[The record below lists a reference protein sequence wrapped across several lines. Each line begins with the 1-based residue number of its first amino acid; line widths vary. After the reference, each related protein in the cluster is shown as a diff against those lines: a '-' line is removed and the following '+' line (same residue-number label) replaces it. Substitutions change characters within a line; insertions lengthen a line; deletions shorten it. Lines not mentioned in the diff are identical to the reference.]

1 MNKLTLNNIAKV
13 LVEKNGLEPKEAMT
27 FTAAMFDLIHDRLN
41 EEGIVKVK
49 GLGTFKMIRVEAR
62 ESINVRTGERVL
74 IDSHAKITFTPD
86 AVMKELVNKPFSQFE
101 TVVLNDDVEFTD
113 MKSEETTDETNN
125 SEQSETL
132 VDVVSEGGTPEPAP
146 VVAPEPAPVVAPE
159 PVAEPTPVVA
169 PEPVAEVAPEPVA
182 EVAPEPV
189 AVVAPEPVAEVAP
202 EPVAEVAPEPVA
214 VVAPEPVA
222 EIAPEPAPVVAPEP
236 VAEVAPE
243 PTPVVAPEQTREV
256 PEPTVPSA
264 DEESEEKT
272 SAVQTCYE
280 EDEEES
286 HWLRNIGWAFLV
298 LVLMAASAVGG
309 YLYGVGQIPSQTAMA
324 DTVSAVKVNPVVTDT
339 LVNDSL
345 KADSV
350 AVKTEAKHEDK
361 AASEQQP
368 QEKTSQNPHDKYAEM
383 DARVRT
389 GAYKITGLDREVK
402 VRAGD
407 NLKRIARREL
417 GSDDVVCYIE
427 VFNKMNASAELKEG
441 QTIKIPAL
449 KLKKKKQRDD

>member
-13 LVEKNGLEPKEAMT
+13 LVEKNGMEPKEAMT
-27 FTAAMFDLIHDRLN
+27 FTTAMFDLIHDRLN

-125 SEQSETL
+125 SEQSESL

-146 VVAPEPAPVVAPE
+146 VVVPEPVAEPAPEPAPVVAPE

-182 EVAPEPV
+182 EVAPEP
-189 AVVAPEPVAEVAP
+189 
-202 EPVAEVAPEPVA
+202 
-214 VVAPEPVA
+214 
-222 EIAPEPAPVVAPEP
+222 
-236 VAEVAPE
+236 APE
-243 PTPVVAPEQTREV
+243 PTPVVAPEPTREV
-256 PEPTVPSA
+256 PEPTAPSA

-280 EDEEES
+280 EDEAES

-350 AVKTEAKHEDK
+350 AVKTEAKHEEK

-368 QEKTSQNPHDKYAEM
+368 QEKTSQNLHDKYAEM

-417 GSDDVVCYIE
+417 GSDDMVCYIE

>member
-13 LVEKNGLEPKEAMT
+13 LVEKNGMEPKESMT
-27 FTAAMFDLIHDRLN
+27 FTTAMFDLIHDRLN

-169 PEPVAEVAPEPVA
+169 PEPAP
-182 EVAPEPV
+182 
-189 AVVAPEPVAEVAP
+189 VVAPEPVAEVAP
-202 EPVAEVAPEPVA
+202 EPAP

-222 EIAPEPAPVVAPEP
+222 EVAPEPAPVVAPEP

-350 AVKTEAKHEDK
+350 AVKTEAKHEEK

-417 GSDDVVCYIE
+417 GSDDMVCYIE
-427 VFNKMNASAELKEG
+427 VFNKMNASAELREG

>member
-13 LVEKNGLEPKEAMT
+13 LVEKNGLEPKEAMM
-27 FTAAMFDLIHDRLN
+27 FTTAMFDLIHDRLN

-125 SEQSETL
+125 SEQSESL

-146 VVAPEPAPVVAPE
+146 EPAPEPVAEVVPEPAPVVAPE
-159 PVAEPTPVVA
+159 PVAEL
-169 PEPVAEVAPEPVA
+169 
-182 EVAPEPV
+182 
-189 AVVAPEPVAEVAP
+189 
-202 EPVAEVAPEPVA
+202 
-214 VVAPEPVA
+214 
-222 EIAPEPAPVVAPEP
+222 
-236 VAEVAPE
+236 APE
-243 PTPVVAPEQTREV
+243 PTPVVAPEPTREV

-264 DEESEEKT
+264 DEESEENT

-286 HWLRNIGWAFLV
+286 HWHRNIGWAFLV

-361 AASEQQP
+361 AASEEQP
-368 QEKTSQNPHDKYAEM
+368 QEKTSQNLHDKYAEM

-417 GSDDVVCYIE
+417 GSDDMVCYIE

>member
-13 LVEKNGLEPKEAMT
+13 LVEKNGLEPKEAMM
-27 FTAAMFDLIHDRLN
+27 FTTAMFDLIHDRLN

-125 SEQSETL
+125 SEQSESL
-132 VDVVSEGGTPEPAP
+132 VDVVSEGETPEPAP
-146 VVAPEPAPVVAPE
+146 EPVADVAPEPAPVVAPE
-159 PVAEPTPVVA
+159 PVAEPT
-169 PEPVAEVAPEPVA
+169 
-182 EVAPEPV
+182 
-189 AVVAPEPVAEVAP
+189 
-202 EPVAEVAPEPVA
+202 
-214 VVAPEPVA
+214 
-222 EIAPEPAPVVAPEP
+222 PEPAPVVAPEP

-243 PTPVVAPEQTREV
+243 PTPVVAPEPTREV

-264 DEESEEKT
+264 DEESEENT

-286 HWLRNIGWAFLV
+286 HWHRNIGWAFLV

-361 AASEQQP
+361 AASEEQP
-368 QEKTSQNPHDKYAEM
+368 QEKTSQNLHDKYAEM

-417 GSDDVVCYIE
+417 GSDDMVCYIE

>member
-27 FTAAMFDLIHDRLN
+27 FTTAMFDLIHDRLN

-125 SEQSETL
+125 SEQSESL

-146 VVAPEPAPVVAPE
+146 VVVPE
-159 PVAEPTPVVA
+159 PVAEVAPEPTPVVA
-169 PEPVAEVAPEPVA
+169 PEPVA
-182 EVAPEPV
+182 
-189 AVVAPEPVAEVAP
+189 
-202 EPVAEVAPEPVA
+202 
-214 VVAPEPVA
+214 EPVA

-236 VAEVAPE
+236 VAKVAPE

-256 PEPTVPSA
+256 PEPTAPSA

-339 LVNDSL
+339 LVNDGL

-361 AASEQQP
+361 AASEQLS

-417 GSDDVVCYIE
+417 GSDDMVCYIE

>member
-13 LVEKNGLEPKEAMT
+13 LVEKNGLEPKEAMM
-27 FTAAMFDLIHDRLN
+27 FTTAMFDLIHDRLN

-125 SEQSETL
+125 SEQSESL

-146 VVAPEPAPVVAPE
+146 EPAPE
-159 PVAEPTPVVA
+159 PVAEPTP
-169 PEPVAEVAPEPVA
+169 
-182 EVAPEPV
+182 
-189 AVVAPEPVAEVAP
+189 
-202 EPVAEVAPEPVA
+202 
-214 VVAPEPVA
+214 
-222 EIAPEPAPVVAPEP
+222 EPAPVVASEP

-243 PTPVVAPEQTREV
+243 PTPVVAPEPTREV

-264 DEESEEKT
+264 DEESEENT

-286 HWLRNIGWAFLV
+286 HWHRNIGWAFLV

-368 QEKTSQNPHDKYAEM
+368 QEKTSQNLHDKYAEM

-389 GAYKITGLDREVK
+389 GAYKITGQDREVK

-417 GSDDVVCYIE
+417 GSDDMVCYIE

-449 KLKKKKQRDD
+449 KLKKKKQRDN

>member
-13 LVEKNGLEPKEAMT
+13 LVEKNGLEPKEAMM
-27 FTAAMFDLIHDRLN
+27 FTTAMFDLIHDRLN

-125 SEQSETL
+125 SEQSESL

-146 VVAPEPAPVVAPE
+146 EP
-159 PVAEPTPVVA
+159 
-169 PEPVAEVAPEPVA
+169 
-182 EVAPEPV
+182 
-189 AVVAPEPVAEVAP
+189 
-202 EPVAEVAPEPVA
+202 
-214 VVAPEPVA
+214 
-222 EIAPEPAPVVAPEP
+222 APEP

-243 PTPVVAPEQTREV
+243 PTPVVAPEPTREV

-264 DEESEEKT
+264 DEESEENT

-286 HWLRNIGWAFLV
+286 HWHRNIGWAFLV

-368 QEKTSQNPHDKYAEM
+368 QEKTSQNLHDKYAEM

-417 GSDDVVCYIE
+417 GSDDMVCYIE

>member
-13 LVEKNGLEPKEAMT
+13 LVEKNGLEPKEAMM
-27 FTAAMFDLIHDRLN
+27 FTTAMFDLIHDRLN

-125 SEQSETL
+125 SEQSESL

-146 VVAPEPAPVVAPE
+146 EPAPEPVAEPTPEPAPVVAPE
-159 PVAEPTPVVA
+159 P
-169 PEPVAEVAPEPVA
+169 
-182 EVAPEPV
+182 
-189 AVVAPEPVAEVAP
+189 
-202 EPVAEVAPEPVA
+202 
-214 VVAPEPVA
+214 
-222 EIAPEPAPVVAPEP
+222 
-236 VAEVAPE
+236 
-243 PTPVVAPEQTREV
+243 TREV

-264 DEESEEKT
+264 DEESEENT

-286 HWLRNIGWAFLV
+286 HWHRNIGWAFLV

-361 AASEQQP
+361 VASEQQP
-368 QEKTSQNPHDKYAEM
+368 QEKTSQNLHDKYAEM

-417 GSDDVVCYIE
+417 GSDDMVCYIE

>member
-13 LVEKNGLEPKEAMT
+13 LVEKNGLEPKEAMM
-27 FTAAMFDLIHDRLN
+27 FTTAMFDLIHDRLN

-125 SEQSETL
+125 SEQSESL
-132 VDVVSEGGTPEPAP
+132 VDVVSEGETPEPAP
-146 VVAPEPAPVVAPE
+146 EPAPEPVAEVAPEPAPVVAPE
-159 PVAEPTPVVA
+159 PVAEVA
-169 PEPVAEVAPEPVA
+169 PES
-182 EVAPEPV
+182 
-189 AVVAPEPVAEVAP
+189 
-202 EPVAEVAPEPVA
+202 
-214 VVAPEPVA
+214 
-222 EIAPEPAPVVAPEP
+222 APVVAPEP

-243 PTPVVAPEQTREV
+243 PTPVVAPEPTREV

-264 DEESEEKT
+264 DEESEENT

-286 HWLRNIGWAFLV
+286 HWHRNIGWAFLV

-361 AASEQQP
+361 AASEEQP
-368 QEKTSQNPHDKYAEM
+368 QEKTSQNLHDKYAEM

-417 GSDDVVCYIE
+417 GSDDMVCYIE

>member
-13 LVEKNGLEPKEAMT
+13 LVEKNGLEPKEAMM
-27 FTAAMFDLIHDRLN
+27 FTTAMFDLIHDRLN

-125 SEQSETL
+125 SEQSESL

-146 VVAPEPAPVVAPE
+146 EP
-159 PVAEPTPVVA
+159 
-169 PEPVAEVAPEPVA
+169 
-182 EVAPEPV
+182 
-189 AVVAPEPVAEVAP
+189 
-202 EPVAEVAPEPVA
+202 
-214 VVAPEPVA
+214 
-222 EIAPEPAPVVAPEP
+222 APEP

-243 PTPVVAPEQTREV
+243 PTPVVAPEPTREV

-264 DEESEEKT
+264 DEESEENT

-361 AASEQQP
+361 AASEEQP
-368 QEKTSQNPHDKYAEM
+368 QEKTSQNLHDKYAEM

-417 GSDDVVCYIE
+417 GSDDMVCYIE

>member
-13 LVEKNGLEPKEAMT
+13 LVEKNGLEPKEAMM
-27 FTAAMFDLIHDRLN
+27 FTTAMFDLIHDRLN

-125 SEQSETL
+125 SEQSESL

-146 VVAPEPAPVVAPE
+146 EPAPEPVAEVAPEPAPVVAPE
-159 PVAEPTPVVA
+159 PVAEPT
-169 PEPVAEVAPEPVA
+169 
-182 EVAPEPV
+182 
-189 AVVAPEPVAEVAP
+189 
-202 EPVAEVAPEPVA
+202 
-214 VVAPEPVA
+214 
-222 EIAPEPAPVVAPEP
+222 PEPAPVVAPEP

-243 PTPVVAPEQTREV
+243 PTPVVAPEPTREV

-264 DEESEEKT
+264 DEESEENT

-286 HWLRNIGWAFLV
+286 HWHRNIGWAFLV

-361 AASEQQP
+361 AASEEQT
-368 QEKTSQNPHDKYAEM
+368 QEKTSQNLHDKYAEM

-417 GSDDVVCYIE
+417 GSDDMVCYIE

>member
-13 LVEKNGLEPKEAMT
+13 LVEKNGLEPKEAMM
-27 FTAAMFDLIHDRLN
+27 FTTAMFDLIHDRLN

-125 SEQSETL
+125 SEQSESL

-146 VVAPEPAPVVAPE
+146 EPAPEPVAEPTPEPAPVVAPE
-159 PVAEPTPVVA
+159 PVAEAT
-169 PEPVAEVAPEPVA
+169 
-182 EVAPEPV
+182 
-189 AVVAPEPVAEVAP
+189 
-202 EPVAEVAPEPVA
+202 
-214 VVAPEPVA
+214 
-222 EIAPEPAPVVAPEP
+222 PEPAPVVAPEP
-236 VAEVAPE
+236 
-243 PTPVVAPEQTREV
+243 TREV

-264 DEESEEKT
+264 DEESEENT

-286 HWLRNIGWAFLV
+286 HWHRNIGWAFLV

-361 AASEQQP
+361 AASEEQP
-368 QEKTSQNPHDKYAEM
+368 QEKTSQNLHDKYAEM

-417 GSDDVVCYIE
+417 GSDDMVCYIE

>member
-13 LVEKNGLEPKEAMT
+13 LVEKNGLEPKEAMM
-27 FTAAMFDLIHDRLN
+27 FTTAMFDLIHDRLN

-125 SEQSETL
+125 SEQSESL

-146 VVAPEPAPVVAPE
+146 EPAPEPVVEVAPEPAPEVAPEPVAEPTPEPAPVVAPE
-159 PVAEPTPVVA
+159 P
-169 PEPVAEVAPEPVA
+169 
-182 EVAPEPV
+182 
-189 AVVAPEPVAEVAP
+189 
-202 EPVAEVAPEPVA
+202 
-214 VVAPEPVA
+214 
-222 EIAPEPAPVVAPEP
+222 
-236 VAEVAPE
+236 
-243 PTPVVAPEQTREV
+243 TREV

-264 DEESEEKT
+264 DEESEENT

-286 HWLRNIGWAFLV
+286 HWHRNIGWAFLV

-361 AASEQQP
+361 AASEEQP
-368 QEKTSQNPHDKYAEM
+368 QEKTSQNLHDKYAEM

-417 GSDDVVCYIE
+417 GSDDMVCYIE

>member
-27 FTAAMFDLIHDRLN
+27 FTTAMFDLIHDRLN

-125 SEQSETL
+125 SEQSESL

-146 VVAPEPAPVVAPE
+146 EPAPEPVAEPTPEPAPVVAPE
-159 PVAEPTPVVA
+159 PVAEPTP
-169 PEPVAEVAPEPVA
+169 
-182 EVAPEPV
+182 
-189 AVVAPEPVAEVAP
+189 
-202 EPVAEVAPEPVA
+202 
-214 VVAPEPVA
+214 
-222 EIAPEPAPVVAPEP
+222 EPAPVVAPEP
-236 VAEVAPE
+236 
-243 PTPVVAPEQTREV
+243 TREV

-264 DEESEEKT
+264 DEESEENT

-286 HWLRNIGWAFLV
+286 HWHRNIGWAFLV

-361 AASEQQP
+361 AASEEQP
-368 QEKTSQNPHDKYAEM
+368 QEKTSQNLHDKYAEM

-417 GSDDVVCYIE
+417 GSDDMVCYIE

-449 KLKKKKQRDD
+449 KLKKKKQRND

>member
-13 LVEKNGLEPKEAMT
+13 LVEKNGLEPKEAMM
-27 FTAAMFDLIHDRLN
+27 FTTAMFDLIHDRLN

-125 SEQSETL
+125 SEQSESL

-146 VVAPEPAPVVAPE
+146 EP
-159 PVAEPTPVVA
+159 A
-169 PEPVAEVAPEPVA
+169 PEPVAEVAPEP
-182 EVAPEPV
+182 AP
-189 AVVAPEPVAEVAP
+189 EVAP
-202 EPVAEVAPEPVA
+202 EPVAEPT
-214 VVAPEPVA
+214 
-222 EIAPEPAPVVAPEP
+222 
-236 VAEVAPE
+236 PE
-243 PTPVVAPEQTREV
+243 PTPVVAPEPTREV

-264 DEESEEKT
+264 DEESEENT
-272 SAVQTCYE
+272 SAVQTGYE

-286 HWLRNIGWAFLV
+286 HWHRNIGWAFLV

-350 AVKTEAKHEDK
+350 AVKTEEKHEDK
-361 AASEQQP
+361 AASEEQP
-368 QEKTSQNPHDKYAEM
+368 QEKTSQNLHDKYAEM

-417 GSDDVVCYIE
+417 GSDDMVCYIE

>member
-417 GSDDVVCYIE
+417 GSDDMVCYIE

>member
-13 LVEKNGLEPKEAMT
+13 LVEKNGLEPKEAMM
-27 FTAAMFDLIHDRLN
+27 FTTAMFDLIHDRLN

-125 SEQSETL
+125 SEQSESL

-146 VVAPEPAPVVAPE
+146 EPAPEPVAEVAPEPAPEVAPEQVAEVAPEPAPVVAPE
-159 PVAEPTPVVA
+159 PVAEPTP
-169 PEPVAEVAPEPVA
+169 
-182 EVAPEPV
+182 
-189 AVVAPEPVAEVAP
+189 
-202 EPVAEVAPEPVA
+202 
-214 VVAPEPVA
+214 
-222 EIAPEPAPVVAPEP
+222 EPAPVVAPEP
-236 VAEVAPE
+236 
-243 PTPVVAPEQTREV
+243 TREV

-264 DEESEEKT
+264 DEESEENT

-286 HWLRNIGWAFLV
+286 HWHRNIGWAFLV

-361 AASEQQP
+361 AASEEQP
-368 QEKTSQNPHDKYAEM
+368 QEKTSQNLHDKYAEM

-417 GSDDVVCYIE
+417 GSDDMVCYIE

>member
-13 LVEKNGLEPKEAMT
+13 LVEKNGLEPKEAMM
-27 FTAAMFDLIHDRLN
+27 FTTAMFDLIHDRLN

-125 SEQSETL
+125 SEQSESL

-146 VVAPEPAPVVAPE
+146 EPAPE
-159 PVAEPTPVVA
+159 PVAEPT
-169 PEPVAEVAPEPVA
+169 
-182 EVAPEPV
+182 
-189 AVVAPEPVAEVAP
+189 
-202 EPVAEVAPEPVA
+202 
-214 VVAPEPVA
+214 
-222 EIAPEPAPVVAPEP
+222 PEPAPVVAPEP
-236 VAEVAPE
+236 VAEVTPE
-243 PTPVVAPEQTREV
+243 PTPVVAPEPTREV

-264 DEESEEKT
+264 DEESEENT

-286 HWLRNIGWAFLV
+286 HWHRNIGWAFLV

-324 DTVSAVKVNPVVTDT
+324 DTVSALKVNPVVTDT

-368 QEKTSQNPHDKYAEM
+368 QEKTSQNLHDKYAEM

-417 GSDDVVCYIE
+417 GSDDMVCYIE

>member
-13 LVEKNGLEPKEAMT
+13 LVEKNGLEPKEAMM
-27 FTAAMFDLIHDRLN
+27 FTTAMFDLIHDRLN

-125 SEQSETL
+125 SEQSESL

-146 VVAPEPAPVVAPE
+146 EPVAEVAPEPAPVVAPE
-159 PVAEPTPVVA
+159 PVAEPTP
-169 PEPVAEVAPEPVA
+169 EPT
-182 EVAPEPV
+182 
-189 AVVAPEPVAEVAP
+189 
-202 EPVAEVAPEPVA
+202 
-214 VVAPEPVA
+214 
-222 EIAPEPAPVVAPEP
+222 PVVAPEP

-243 PTPVVAPEQTREV
+243 PTPVVAPEPTREV

-264 DEESEEKT
+264 DEESEENT

-286 HWLRNIGWAFLV
+286 HWHRNIGWAFLV

-368 QEKTSQNPHDKYAEM
+368 QEKTSQNLHDKYAEM

-417 GSDDVVCYIE
+417 GSDDMVCYIE

>member
-13 LVEKNGLEPKEAMT
+13 LVEKNGLEPKEAMM
-27 FTAAMFDLIHDRLN
+27 FTTAMFDLIHDRLN

-125 SEQSETL
+125 SEQSESL

-146 VVAPEPAPVVAPE
+146 EPAPEPVAEPAPEPAPE
-159 PVAEPTPVVA
+159 PVAEPT
-169 PEPVAEVAPEPVA
+169 
-182 EVAPEPV
+182 
-189 AVVAPEPVAEVAP
+189 
-202 EPVAEVAPEPVA
+202 
-214 VVAPEPVA
+214 
-222 EIAPEPAPVVAPEP
+222 PEPAPVVAPEP

-243 PTPVVAPEQTREV
+243 PTPVVAPEPTREV

-264 DEESEEKT
+264 DEESEENT

-286 HWLRNIGWAFLV
+286 HWHRNIGWAFLV

-368 QEKTSQNPHDKYAEM
+368 QEKTSQNLHDKYAEM

-417 GSDDVVCYIE
+417 GSDDMVCYIE

>member
-13 LVEKNGLEPKEAMT
+13 LVEKNGLEPKEAMM
-27 FTAAMFDLIHDRLN
+27 FTTAMFDLIHDRLN

-125 SEQSETL
+125 SEQSESL

-146 VVAPEPAPVVAPE
+146 EPAPEPVVEVAPEPAPEVAPE
-159 PVAEPTPVVA
+159 PVAEPT
-169 PEPVAEVAPEPVA
+169 
-182 EVAPEPV
+182 
-189 AVVAPEPVAEVAP
+189 
-202 EPVAEVAPEPVA
+202 
-214 VVAPEPVA
+214 
-222 EIAPEPAPVVAPEP
+222 PEPAPVVAPEP

-243 PTPVVAPEQTREV
+243 PTPVVAPEPTREV

-264 DEESEEKT
+264 DEESEENT

-361 AASEQQP
+361 AASEEQP
-368 QEKTSQNPHDKYAEM
+368 QEKTSQNLHDKYAEM

-417 GSDDVVCYIE
+417 GSDDMVCYIE

>member
-13 LVEKNGLEPKEAMT
+13 LVEKNGLEPKEAMM
-27 FTAAMFDLIHDRLN
+27 FTTAMFDLIHDRLN

-125 SEQSETL
+125 SEQSESL
-132 VDVVSEGGTPEPAP
+132 VDVVSEGGTPEP
-146 VVAPEPAPVVAPE
+146 
-159 PVAEPTPVVA
+159 
-169 PEPVAEVAPEPVA
+169 
-182 EVAPEPV
+182 
-189 AVVAPEPVAEVAP
+189 
-202 EPVAEVAPEPVA
+202 
-214 VVAPEPVA
+214 
-222 EIAPEPAPVVAPEP
+222 APEPAPVVAPEP

-243 PTPVVAPEQTREV
+243 PTPVVAPEPVAEVAPEPTPVVAPEPTREV

-264 DEESEEKT
+264 DEESEENT

-286 HWLRNIGWAFLV
+286 HWHRNIGWAFLV

-361 AASEQQP
+361 AASEEQP
-368 QEKTSQNPHDKYAEM
+368 QEKTSQNLHDKYAEM

-417 GSDDVVCYIE
+417 GSDDMVCYIE